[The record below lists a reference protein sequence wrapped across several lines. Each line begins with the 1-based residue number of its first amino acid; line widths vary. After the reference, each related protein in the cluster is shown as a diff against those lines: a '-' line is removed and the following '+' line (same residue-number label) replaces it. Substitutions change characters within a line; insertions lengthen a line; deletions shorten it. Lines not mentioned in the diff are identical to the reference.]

1 MFDNNY
7 QIELQNIIYHIK
19 EIKLLIV
26 IHQQNKLWILN
37 WRKNN
42 LNLQKINFYHI
53 KNNLTYLFNK

>member
-42 LNLQKINFYHI
+42 LNLKKINFYHI
-53 KNNLTYLFNK
+53 INNLTYLFNK